1 MAKNNIRSFRF
12 SDEVAAIIEGFK
24 GDSLND
30 KFENL
35 VLHCFWEGKRI
46 DAQLAQKRKEYDRL
60 CKQVEEK
67 RKQLYEF
74 DSLMSE
80 KQRLSS
86 AISKI
91 AMDVFSYRERQEK
104 TMQENVTQTDD
115 AGDRSDP
122 EKCVTKAG

>member
-1 MAKNNIRSFRF
+1 MAKNNIRSFRY

-24 GDSLND
+24 GNTMNE

-35 VLHCFWEGKRI
+35 VLHCFWEGKKI

-91 AMDVFSYRERQEK
+91 VMDVFSYRERQEK
-104 TMQENVTQTDD
+104 TMLEDVTQTDL
-115 AGDRSDP
+115 AGDHAAAK
-122 EKCVTKAG
+122 KCVTKVG